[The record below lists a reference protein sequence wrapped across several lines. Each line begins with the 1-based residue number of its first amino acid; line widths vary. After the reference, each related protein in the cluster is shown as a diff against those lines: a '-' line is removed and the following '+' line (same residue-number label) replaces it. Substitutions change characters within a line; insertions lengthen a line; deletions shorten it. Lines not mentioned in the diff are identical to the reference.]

1 MLRRA
6 LAVLLLTTV
15 TRAQVESIVKSP
27 FLPEDS
33 QAVIKSDVWVVPE
46 YYRMRVGRSERVMLN
61 VGVESTLAGKT
72 SQNVYWL
79 AVPEERSGSAPTQL
93 SVQGGQGFTITEVR
107 YPRATGTISST
118 IGQRLRVF
126 EPRTAYFHFVL
137 KADPTVAVGDYQ
149 LKGTLKFQPVDSSG
163 IAKPQAL
170 EFLIPVK
177 IVESTAE
184 VAKNPYYP
192 SHLAP
197 WQIVGLILLAPI
209 LLPIGLIV
217 WNGC

>member
-79 AVPEERSGSAPTQL
+79 AAPEE
-93 SVQGGQGFTITEVR
+93 
-107 YPRATGTISST
+107 
-118 IGQRLRVF
+118 
-126 EPRTAYFHFVL
+126 
-137 KADPTVAVGDYQ
+137 
-149 LKGTLKFQPVDSSG
+149 
-163 IAKPQAL
+163 
-170 EFLIPVK
+170 
-177 IVESTAE
+177 
-184 VAKNPYYP
+184 
-192 SHLAP
+192 
-197 WQIVGLILLAPI
+197 
-209 LLPIGLIV
+209 
-217 WNGC
+217 

>member
-1 MLRRA
+1 MRRA

-79 AVPEERSGSAPTQL
+79 AAPEVDPGQYPHSCQFKMGRGSRSLKCDIPG
-93 SVQGGQGFTITEVR
+93 
-107 YPRATGTISST
+107 PREQS
-118 IGQRLRVF
+118 RLPLV
-126 EPRTAYFHFVL
+126 
-137 KADPTVAVGDYQ
+137 
-149 LKGTLKFQPVDSSG
+149 SG
-163 IAKPQAL
+163 
-170 EFLIPVK
+170 
-177 IVESTAE
+177 
-184 VAKNPYYP
+184 
-192 SHLAP
+192 
-197 WQIVGLILLAPI
+197 
-209 LLPIGLIV
+209 
-217 WNGC
+217 